1 MYNSYLFM
9 LLIGFFLG
17 IVFIVLF
24 RNISLKHN
32 ILTSK
37 DIPHIGGIS
46 MGFAFFFASLAAL
59 FVNIVEKEVI
69 LGILLPSIV
78 MLVFGIIDDKKEL
91 SVGQKFFTQGVA
103 AALLIL
109 FGIKTEIVYIG
120 KLANIIITFI
130 WIIGITNAF
139 NHLDIMDGLAA
150 GIVIIVA
157 GAFLATAVFSRDVT
171 IAFLSSALVGIVFS
185 FLILNLPPARIYM
198 GNSGS
203 HFLGFILSAIALAIN
218 YASLEKK
225 TALLTPIFILGFPI
239 FDTAFIMLMRK
250 RKGKSVLMKSN
261 DHIALRLLKLGYS
274 KSKALLLILLLAL
287 FFTLNGIA
295 LSRVSHF
302 IGFIIIG
309 VVALAVLLLTV
320 KMSKVVVYD

>member
-1 MYNSYLFM
+1 M

-24 RNISLKHN
+24 RNISLKYN

-37 DIPHIGGIS
+37 GISSIGGIS
-46 MGFAFFFASLAAL
+46 MGVAFFFASLAAL
-59 FVNIVEKEVI
+59 FVGIIEKEVI
-69 LGILLPSIV
+69 LGILIPSIV
-78 MLVFGIIDDKKEL
+78 MLFFGIIDDKEEL
-91 SVGQKFFTQGVA
+91 SVRQKFFTQAIA

-150 GIVIIVA
+150 GTVIIVA
-157 GAFLATAVFSRDVT
+157 GAFLAAAVFNKDVT

-225 TALLTPIFILGFPI
+225 TALLSPIFILGFPI
-239 FDTAFIMLMRK
+239 FDTAFIMLMRQ

-274 KSKALLLILLLAL
+274 KSKALFLILLLAL
-287 FFTLNGIA
+287 FFTLNGIM
-295 LSRVSHF
+295 LSRFSNF
-302 IGFIIIG
+302 MGCIIIG
-309 VVALAVLLLTV
+309 VVVLTVLLLTLR
-320 KMSKVVVYD
+320 MSKVVVND